1 MLLTREKLSV
11 IIREAV
17 KKNLSESGLN
27 PTILDMLQ
35 DVDATNVVNA
45 VELLY
50 SLLEEEISRPP
61 GSINI
66 RKVLQLSFPV
76 LKIFNRHTAQIDYL
90 MQKIAGIQVNIDM
103 GERNRIRMHNFYDE
117 NPDEVPGGAQNLQP
131 GSYPLDRHFDDQ
143 INRLKGKQD
152 LIKTEITKL
161 KNINNILKSYLDLS
175 SSYHNY
181 ILPQ

>member
-90 MQKIAGIQVNIDM
+90 MQKIAGI
-103 GERNRIRMHNFYDE
+103 
-117 NPDEVPGGAQNLQP
+117 
-131 GSYPLDRHFDDQ
+131 
-143 INRLKGKQD
+143 
-152 LIKTEITKL
+152 
-161 KNINNILKSYLDLS
+161 
-175 SSYHNY
+175 
-181 ILPQ
+181 